1 MVRYGTLQS
10 LQRARVAVVDH
21 AQKLRA
27 RDALVLGLDVSVRGT
42 GLAVLDCGGRLV
54 TSHVV
59 VPPSTASVLSAGA
72 LVGETLR
79 STLPALGGRV
89 VETGVEDFA
98 RAFKESA
105 STTQSRFTMARMN
118 GIAAYEAWVQ
128 TEGGVVFHYPTTM
141 RSYFGVGAAAAG
153 GEEAAAEVEDGD
165 LSTPSPQQ
173 LLKRKGG
180 RTESKS
186 LVLQH
191 VSRIFPALVDHARDF
206 EAAHGLARGSSRR
219 AKGAPAVDRGTS
231 LRLRATAFDRA
242 DAVLTAMYTL
252 SSHLEWRTLTQD
264 SGEVF
269 AALVAEAL
277 PTARLGRGTIADADR
292 PAIQAALL
300 RLHAIEMREEARR
313 RQPYVAGCGA
323 SASVAAAAGGEAD
336 AGEAAE
342 GKRSSKRMRA
352 LRAVQSPAGVDEEA
366 ASRLYWRLRDAFAS
380 TCRDSLVDDVFHWER

>member
-10 LQRARVAVVDH
+10 LRRARVAVVDH

-79 STLPALGGRV
+79 CTLPTLCGRV
-89 VETGVEDFA
+89 IETGVEDFA

-141 RSYFGVGAAAAG
+141 RSYFGIGAG
-153 GEEAAAEVEDGD
+153 RGEAVAEEEEGD
-165 LSTPSPQQ
+165 LNTPSPQQ
-173 LLKRKGG
+173 LLKRTGG

-186 LVLQH
+186 LVLHH

-206 EAAHGLARGSSRR
+206 EASHGLARGSR
-219 AKGAPAVDRGTS
+219 AKGAPAADRGTS

-269 AALVAEAL
+269 AALVEEAL
-277 PTARLGRGTIADADR
+277 PTARLGRGTIADPDR

-300 RLHAIEMREEARR
+300 RLHANEMREEARR
-313 RQPYVAGCGA
+313 RQPHVGLLGGA
-323 SASVAAAAGGEAD
+323 SASAAALEAD
-336 AGEAAE
+336 AGEVEE
-342 GKRSSKRMRA
+342 GTRSGKRMRA
-352 LRAVQSPAGVDEEA
+352 LRAVQSPTAVDEEA
-366 ASRLYWRLRDAFAS
+366 VSRLYWRLRAAFAGA
-380 TCRDSLVDDVFHWER
+380 CRDSLVENAFHWDR